1 MKKYSIGLGVRS
13 VGVQMIRLTED
24 EKNELMK
31 EECLDDIIFDWV
43 DKCNYEFEV
52 EGYYLTPEVD
62 RYSLIVTDEDDDEVV
77 YESEDVTDLN
87 DKTFDEE
94 SGESQ
99 VKGWKFEGVRE
110 GFYLTKISTIKGSSC
125 MGELEIEE
133 PFDENKLY
141 VVQDT
146 KLDDQLVGDCIYPIW
161 DLYYQKGEGYD
172 MERDSIG
179 MDYQDDCGEQYWN
192 TYLIEVKKSNF
203 WVKLRGSELDE
214 D

>member
-1 MKKYSIGLGVRS
+1 MKKYSIDLGVRS

-31 EECLDDIIFDWV
+31 EECLEDIFFDWV
-43 DKCNYEFEV
+43 DICNSEFEV
-52 EGYYLTPEVD
+52 EGCYLTPDVD
-62 RYSLIVTDEDDDEVV
+62 RYSLTVTDDDDDDVV

-94 SGESQ
+94 SGEPQ

-110 GFYLTKISTIKGSSC
+110 GFYLIKISTVKGSSY

-141 VVQDT
+141 IVQDT
-146 KLDDQLVGDCIYPIW
+146 ELDDQLVRNCIYPIW
-161 DLYYQKGEGYD
+161 NLYYQKGEGYD
-172 MERDSIG
+172 MERDSIDVEFIS
-179 MDYQDDCGEQYWN
+179 DYGDQYYDV
-192 TYLIEVKKSNF
+192 YLIEVKESNY
-203 WVKLRGSELDE
+203 WVNLQEKLKMES
-214 D
+214 